1 MAESLAGKLLIAT
14 PELDDPNFFRSV
26 VFIVE
31 HDDVE
36 GALGLV
42 LNRPT
47 DATVAEHLPLWRDA
61 AAEPAVVYVGGP
73 VTPEVA
79 IGVVANPA
87 QPPEGWV
94 PSFGSVGL
102 ADLAGSPDDLGGVE
116 RCRVFAGYSGWVPGQ
131 LEMELA
137 VNSWFVVDAEVA
149 DVFSA
154 DPEHLWRTVLGRQ
167 GSNLSWFANYPVD
180 PRLN

>member
-1 MAESLAGKLLIAT
+1 MAESLAGKLLVAT
-14 PELDDPNFFRSV
+14 PDLDDPNFFRTV

-47 DATVAEHLPLWRDA
+47 DAPVAEHLPAWRDA
-61 AAEPAVVYVGGP
+61 AADPPVVFVGGP

-79 IGVVANPA
+79 VGVVADPGH
-87 QPPEGWV
+87 PPETWAAA
-94 PSFGSVGL
+94 FGTIGL
-102 ADLAGSPDDLGGVE
+102 ADLSGSPDDLGGVE

-131 LEMELA
+131 IEMELA
-137 VNSWFVVDAEVA
+137 LDSWFVVDAEPG

-154 DPEHLWRTVLGRQ
+154 DPAALWRTVLRRQ
-167 GSNLSWFANYPVD
+167 PSRLSWFANFPID